1 MFTGLERTLETS
13 KTQNEVVVHKFL
25 EQTLTDILNEGI
37 SRVTILHALHLAS
50 WQGIHNL
57 WRTLQRLTY
66 SELHSRIYSR
76 NSRQ

>member
-50 WQGIHNL
+50 WQGI
-57 WRTLQRLTY
+57 T
-66 SELHSRIYSR
+66 SEELC
-76 NSRQ
+76 NV

>member
-37 SRVTILHALHLAS
+37 SRVTILHALHLGRAY
-50 WQGIHNL
+50 I
-57 WRTLQRLTY
+57 T
-66 SELHSRIYSR
+66 SEDLC
-76 NSRQ
+76 NV

>member
-1 MFTGLERTLETS
+1 MLTGLERTLETS
-13 KTQNEVVVHKFL
+13 ETQIKVVVHKFP

-57 WRTLQRLTY
+57 
-66 SELHSRIYSR
+66 
-76 NSRQ
+76 